1 MTKTHQ
7 KEQKVIKLRY
17 SREKKET
24 DENVSTSKE
33 NKDKVINNKG
43 NKGIALNSKADDN
56 ISKSRGTVKRPFSES
71 DADQS
76 DSLKKRKLIAMVFL
90 CEKQNSIVNGV
101 KSVHSTMQRRSSCLL
116 LFSLHVCTENKSC
129 LH

>member
-1 MTKTHQ
+1 MKTHQ

-43 NKGIALNSKADDN
+43 NKVLH
-56 ISKSRGTVKRPFSES
+56 
-71 DADQS
+71 
-76 DSLKKRKLIAMVFL
+76 
-90 CEKQNSIVNGV
+90 SIVKLMIIYQKAEGPSRDHFLNQMRIRV
-101 KSVHSTMQRRSSCLL
+101 IA
-116 LFSLHVCTENKSC
+116 
-129 LH
+129 

>member
-56 ISKSRGTVKRPFSES
+56 ISKSRETVKDHFLNQMRI
-71 DADQS
+71 
-76 DSLKKRKLIAMVFL
+76 RVIA
-90 CEKQNSIVNGV
+90 
-101 KSVHSTMQRRSSCLL
+101 
-116 LFSLHVCTENKSC
+116 
-129 LH
+129 